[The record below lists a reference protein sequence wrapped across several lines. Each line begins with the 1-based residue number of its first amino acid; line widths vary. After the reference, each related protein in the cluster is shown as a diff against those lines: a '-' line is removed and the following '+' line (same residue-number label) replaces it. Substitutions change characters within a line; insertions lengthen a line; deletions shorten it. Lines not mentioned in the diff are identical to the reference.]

1 MIISHNGPQ
10 VSTGSSQIAAFNAM
24 HSSAIGIDVHST
36 LMAACFQKGEFGSSS
51 FTEEFKESGTSLNAI
66 RSLVIWCS
74 SKNPDIISKL
84 TWLRDAYLI

>member
-36 LMAACFQKGEFGSSS
+36 LMVACFQKGEFGSSS
-51 FTEEFKESGTSLNAI
+51 FTEEFKKSGASLNAI
-66 RSLVIWCS
+66 RNLVIWRS
-74 SKNPDIISKL
+74 SENPDIIIMEP
-84 TWLRDAYLI
+84 TGIY